1 VVRLH
6 FHGRVAELADAQDS
20 GSCEVKLVG
29 VQVPLRP
36 RQRRNLRCLREA
48 SGFSGER
55 ERLRRSLGAAAQ
67 LRVTATSKT
76 RCLRRSLGAAAQL
89 RVTATSKTRCLR
101 RSLGAAA
108 QLRATGTSLR
118 SVPWEKPA
126 ASPLDPRT
134 VAFLLDSRTVASL
147 VEPRVL
153 PLAPFLPRFG
163 RRFALGL
170 FGLPVPSCASLRL
183 LTVLGL

>member
-1 VVRLH
+1 LVAVSLTYGESHVREQRPVVRLP

-89 RVTATSKTRCLR
+89 R
-101 RSLGAAA
+101 
-108 QLRATGTSLR
+108 ATGTSLR

-134 VAFLLDSRTVASL
+134 VASPLDPRTVASL